1 MLKPVSI
8 LHASS
13 GHFRM
18 SSCDR
23 GGHFPAQGGKG
34 PSHAPAGDSLV
45 SVLSYIYIYLSL
57 SPVLVLSCESFP
69 KLQNLEGCLQCL
81 PIPTE
86 IWPIFDISICCS
98 PH

>member
-18 SSCDR
+18 SPCDR

-45 SVLSYIYIYLSL
+45 SVLS
-57 SPVLVLSCESFP
+57 LVAEPGYKSWLRVGIRCHGIGW
-69 KLQNLEGCLQCL
+69 KL
-81 PIPTE
+81 
-86 IWPIFDISICCS
+86 
-98 PH
+98 